1 MNHIQTKL
9 ALSLLLA
16 TLLLIIPSHYLVK
29 RLLESSIRM
38 KFNDEIERAVEEG
51 AWVSKRL
58 HSVYKDDALKACSQI
73 ANSAEIKQI
82 VSREKIPSAGFL
94 KKLSKNG
101 MSQITI
107 YNSQSELITT
117 VQDSTAYP
125 YPELSPKILQAL
137 FTRKNA
143 DFISEGTTPNSIF
156 ISAPVYI
163 NNRKLGF
170 ITVFKILDEQ
180 FAEFARHIIEVNQMF
195 KTLNV
200 VGGDPKRPYL
210 IVFSIVFILIASI
223 SIAVGYFFSRRIT
236 SPLLELV
243 RATKIVAAGNWDYRM
258 DVKTEDEI
266 GQLVE
271 AFNQMVKTIKEK
283 QQLVLEEERERR
295 RIEKE
300 NEHKAKDL
308 EVAHLRARALQA
320 ENERKSIE
328 LEKAHELQKAYQA
341 LEESHRQLKETQAKL
356 VQTAKM
362 ASLGNLAAGIAHEIN
377 NPIGAINS
385 AADVSQRA
393 VKKICE
399 ALESIGSSSEML
411 NDKKF
416 NYALKVLKENTRL
429 TVTASSRVVKIV
441 RSLKTFARLDEANY
455 QSVDIH
461 EGIDSTLMLLQHEI
475 KNRIIIHKK
484 YTDLPKIVCFPDELN
499 QVFMNIIS
507 NSVQAIK
514 DKGIIRISTRLED
527 SRIFIEF
534 EDTGPGIKTEHLEQI
549 FDPGFTTKGVGVGT
563 GLGLSISYNI
573 IQKHNGEIKVESE
586 IGKGT
591 KFIIELP
598 YIPEEGENN
607 GTNDNSDARR

>member
-1 MNHIQTKL
+1 MKHIQTKL

-16 TLLLIIPSHYLVK
+16 TLLLIIPSHYLVE
-29 RLLESSIRM
+29 RLLESSINM
-38 KFNDEIERAVEEG
+38 KFNNEIERAVEEG
-51 AWVSKRL
+51 AWVSKKL
-58 HSVYKDDALKACSQI
+58 HSVYKDDALITADQI
-73 ANSAEIKQI
+73 ANSSEIKRI
-82 VSREKIPSAGFL
+82 ISGEKISTIYLTKNLYKAGI
-94 KKLSKNG
+94 SR
-101 MSQITI
+101 IAV
-107 YNSQSELITT
+107 YNSQAQLITSI
-117 VQDSTAYP
+117 QDSIAQP
-125 YPELSPKILQAL
+125 YPVLSLKSLQAL
-137 FTRKNA
+137 SSRKRA

-156 ISAPVYI
+156 ISAPVVI
-163 NNRKLGF
+163 DDRNPGF
-170 ITVFKILDEQ
+170 ITVFKVLDEQ
-180 FAEFARHIIEVNQMF
+180 FAEYAQHIIEVNQMF

-210 IVFSIVFILIASI
+210 IVFSIVFILIASL
-223 SIAVGYFFSRRIT
+223 SIAVGFFFSRRIT

-243 RATKIVAAGNWDYRM
+243 RATKIVSSGNWDYRM
-258 DVKTEDEI
+258 AVKTQDEI

-271 AFNQMVKTIKEK
+271 AFNQMVQTIKEK
-283 QQLVLEEERERR
+283 QQLVLEEEHERR

-300 NEHKAKDL
+300 SERKAKDL
-308 EVAHLRARALQA
+308 EMAQLRGRALQA

-328 LEKAHELQKAYQA
+328 LEKARELEKAYQA
-341 LEESHRQLKETQAKL
+341 LAESHRQLKETQAKL

-393 VKKICE
+393 VKKILE
-399 ALESIGSSSEML
+399 ALATIDASSAIL

-416 NYALKVLKENTRL
+416 NSALKILQENTRL

-475 KNRIIIHKK
+475 KNRVDIRKE
-484 YTDLPKIVCFPDELN
+484 YGDLPRIACYPDELN

-507 NSVQAIK
+507 NSVQAIEE
-514 DKGIIRISTRLED
+514 KGIIQIRTRLEN
-527 SRIFIEF
+527 SRVFIEF
-534 EDTGPGIKTEHLEQI
+534 EDTGPGIKPEHLEQI

-573 IQKHNGEIKVESE
+573 IQKHNGEIRVESE
-586 IGKGT
+586 PGEGT

-607 GTNDNSDARR
+607 GTNNYSNAG